1 MNDYVERI
9 TLLVKQ
15 DRFRL
20 TEHADKEREND
31 GLKISDL
38 RNAFATS
45 VLIEDYPEDQRGHSS
60 LILGYDR
67 SEKPIHIVCAIDKN
81 DIVIIITVYIP
92 TMPKWKSPTERNK

>member
-31 GLKISDL
+31 GLRISDL
-38 RNAFATS
+38 RNTFVTS
-45 VLIEDYPEDQRGHSS
+45 ILIEDYPEDQRGHSS
-60 LILGYDR
+60 LILGYAH

-81 DIVIIITVYIP
+81 DIVVIITVYIP
-92 TMPKWKSPTERNK
+92 TMPKWKSPTERNR